1 MKRKIVRG
9 WLQILIGL
17 AVFAYGVHLTIS
29 AGIGLA
35 PWDCLGTGI
44 SNHTPFN
51 YGVVMTGVAVIVLII
66 DLLLR
71 ERIGCGT
78 VIDALF
84 TGNAVQFFN
93 DRDPFSNIFL
103 PLIKGKDA
111 GVVVYAALIL
121 ILMAGLCFMAFGQ
134 FLYMRNGQ
142 GCGPRDSLLLGI
154 GKRLPHCPIDIVEI
168 LLWAVVLLTGFL
180 LGGPVGIG
188 TIITTFGAGVA
199 MQLVFRLVRFEP
211 RNIQHKSVK
220 ETMAELL
227 GT

>member
-121 ILMAGLCFMAFGQ
+121 ILMAGLCFMAFG
-134 FLYMRNGQ
+134 
-142 GCGPRDSLLLGI
+142 
-154 GKRLPHCPIDIVEI
+154 
-168 LLWAVVLLTGFL
+168 
-180 LGGPVGIG
+180 
-188 TIITTFGAGVA
+188 
-199 MQLVFRLVRFEP
+199 
-211 RNIQHKSVK
+211 
-220 ETMAELL
+220 
-227 GT
+227 